1 MAFPFLERMEV
12 PAPVRAARYRHP
24 LASGGFSPLL
34 EMEEPP
40 YKSWPKDHGAGHHFS
55 HSGHESGQSVVGRTP
70 HPQRVVQAGPHVGP
84 TNRRQI
90 HGPQTSSFP
99 DPELENVPAQSP
111 GANGLG
117 QFSHG
122 AHPEL
127 PTSLRFCGLVAP
139 APKSAAL
146 LRRPGSLRP
155 LDGPTVARSLP
166 VHLATHI
173 AAPGPGRHL
182 RLGIPALCG
191 GHRVGETANCTLPE
205 PGNLPMWSD
214 SSAPFGASARTMCWC

>member
-1 MAFPFLERMEV
+1 MDDRAHALLAYSSAAPDCGPSEITSKSTSREFSPASPTPGADPKSQPAPVELSGPCLLGMAFPFLERMEDS
-12 PAPVRAARYRHP
+12 APVRAARYRHP

-40 YKSWPKDHGAGHHFS
+40 YKSWPKDHCAGHHFS

-70 HPQRVVQAGPHVGP
+70 HPQRVAQAGPHGGP

-117 QFSHG
+117 RFSHG

-127 PTSLRFCGLVAP
+127 PTSLRFPGLVAP

-146 LRRPGSLRP
+146 
-155 LDGPTVARSLP
+155 
-166 VHLATHI
+166 
-173 AAPGPGRHL
+173 
-182 RLGIPALCG
+182 
-191 GHRVGETANCTLPE
+191 
-205 PGNLPMWSD
+205 
-214 SSAPFGASARTMCWC
+214 